1 MFHDGH
7 GLKSNMIMTMVNVV
21 NLSVMVDV
29 GKRLMM
35 MMTMM
40 MMMMILHFMVT
51 EQYVDL
57 INRGVY
63 NVYIH
68 KYIYI

>member
-40 MMMMILHFMVT
+40 MMMILHFMVT

-68 KYIYI
+68 KYIYR

>member
-1 MFHDGH
+1 
-7 GLKSNMIMTMVNVV
+7 MTMVNVV

-35 MMTMM
+35 MMMMTM

-68 KYIYI
+68 K

>member
-1 MFHDGH
+1 
-7 GLKSNMIMTMVNVV
+7 MTMVNVV

-35 MMTMM
+35 MMMMMMTMMMMMMM